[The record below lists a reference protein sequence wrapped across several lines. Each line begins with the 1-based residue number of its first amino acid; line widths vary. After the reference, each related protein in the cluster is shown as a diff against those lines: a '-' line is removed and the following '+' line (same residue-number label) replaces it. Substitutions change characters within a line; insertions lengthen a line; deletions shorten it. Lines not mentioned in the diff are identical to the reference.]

1 MTGDGPEAAL
11 PAWHAEGPDAVLE
24 RLHASP
30 AGLDPA
36 EAERRLAHYGPNEL
50 PRAAP
55 PSVALIFARQ
65 FKNPLVYLLLAAT
78 LVSLLVGELLD
89 ALFIFVVLLFNA
101 GIGTLQEWSA
111 QRKASEL
118 DSLVPHRAQVLRG
131 GHWREIKSARLV
143 PGDVVRLES
152 GSGVGAD
159 LRLLESREL
168 LADESLLTG
177 ESLPVAKDAGAE
189 LPSDSPLAARD
200 LPLAERRTMLFAG
213 TTMLAGR
220 ARAAVVATGRATEI
234 GRIAEVLAEGG
245 APAPPLVGQLE
256 RFSRHIGI
264 ATVVLIAL
272 VAGAQALQGTPLA
285 TVFLI
290 AVALA
295 VAAIPEGLP
304 VAITVALAIATNR
317 MQRRNVIVRSLP
329 AVEGLGAC
337 TLIASDKTGT
347 LTCNELTV
355 KSLVLFDTP
364 EPSTGAPT
372 TVAARIE
379 VGGEGYRPDGAVLE
393 DGGPPGPE
401 TAAQLRE
408 LAASASLCNE
418 AAFGLTRDGVEK
430 LGDTVDIAFLVLAA
444 KLGLDTAELRAGTRL
459 LSSIPYEPERRFAA
473 AFAAPGPTDVDAVTV
488 HAKGAAEV
496 LLAACPAGE
505 TDAGREA
512 VLAEVERMA
521 GAGYRVL
528 AVARGALRKSQ
539 CLEKPDQPPTD
550 LPQGL
555 RLLGLVGLIDPI
567 RPEVPEA
574 IDRCRAAGVA
584 VRMITGDH
592 PATALAIARRLG
604 LADTPAQ
611 VAGGDELRLLAARP
625 EAARGLLESK
635 RVFARVEPIGKLD
648 IVRGLQ
654 GLGHVVA
661 VTGDGVNDA
670 PALGAADIGVAMGRA
685 GTDVARGAADLIIA
699 DDNFASIVAGIEEGR
714 VAYDNVRKLI
724 YLLIST
730 GLGEILLFVL
740 AILLGLPPPMFAVQ
754 LLWLNLVTNGI
765 QDVALAFEKGE
776 PDVGTRPPRPPRQPL
791 FDRRMV
797 AQVAFAGTYMGIIGA
812 LAYDWFLQRG
822 LSVDEARNL
831 VLLLMVLFEN
841 AHALNARSER
851 LSVFRIPLAANPFLI
866 SAILGAQALHVAAMF
881 TPGLRDV
888 LGIAPVAFVDWVLV
902 AALALSLIVVMEAF
916 KRLAGRL

>member
-1 MTGDGPEAAL
+1 VATL
-11 PAWHAEGPDAVLE
+11 TAWHAEGPDAVLE
-24 RLHASP
+24 RLRASP

-101 GIGTLQEWSA
+101 GIGTLQEWRA

-131 GHWREIKSARLV
+131 GHWREIESARLV

-177 ESLPVAKDAGAE
+177 ESLPVAKDADAE
-189 LPSDSPLAARD
+189 PPSDS
-200 LPLAERRTMLFAG
+200 PLAERRTMLFAG

-234 GRIAEVLAEGG
+234 GRIAEVLAAGG

-355 KSLVLFDTP
+355 KSLVLFDAP
-364 EPSTGAPT
+364 EPSTGGPT
-372 TVAARIE
+372 AVAARIE
-379 VGGEGYRPDGAVLE
+379 VGGEGYLPDGAVLE
-393 DGGPPGPE
+393 DGGPPGPR
-401 TAAQLRE
+401 TAARLRE
-408 LAASASLCNE
+408 LAASAALCNE

-473 AFAAPGPTDVDAVTV
+473 AFAAPGPADGDAVTV

-496 LLAACPAGE
+496 LLQACPA
-505 TDAGREA
+505 AGRDV

-528 AVARGALRKSQ
+528 AVACGTLRKSQ
-539 CLEKPDQPPTD
+539 YPENPHQPPTD

-592 PATALAIARRLG
+592 PATALAIARQLG

-611 VAGGDELRLLAARP
+611 VAGGDELRQLATRP
-625 EAARGLLESK
+625 EAARDLLESK

-654 GLGHVVA
+654 RLGHVVA

-776 PDVGTRPPRPPRQPL
+776 PDVGTRPPRPPRRPL

-797 AQVAFAGTYMGIIGA
+797 AQVAVAGTYMGIIGA

-822 LSVDEARNL
+822 LSVDEARNM

-866 SAILGAQALHVAAMF
+866 SAILGAQALHVGAMF

-888 LGIAPVAFVDWVLV
+888 LGVAPVAFIDWVLV

-916 KRLAGRL
+916 KRFAGRL

>member
-1 MTGDGPEAAL
+1 
-11 PAWHAEGPDAVLE
+11 
-24 RLHASP
+24 
-30 AGLDPA
+30 
-36 EAERRLAHYGPNEL
+36 
-50 PRAAP
+50 
-55 PSVALIFARQ
+55 
-65 FKNPLVYLLLAAT
+65 
-78 LVSLLVGELLD
+78 
-89 ALFIFVVLLFNA
+89 
-101 GIGTLQEWSA
+101 
-111 QRKASEL
+111 
-118 DSLVPHRAQVLRG
+118 
-131 GHWREIKSARLV
+131 
-143 PGDVVRLES
+143 
-152 GSGVGAD
+152 
-159 LRLLESREL
+159 
-168 LADESLLTG
+168 
-177 ESLPVAKDAGAE
+177 
-189 LPSDSPLAARD
+189 
-200 LPLAERRTMLFAG
+200 
-213 TTMLAGR
+213 
-220 ARAAVVATGRATEI
+220 
-234 GRIAEVLAEGG
+234 
-245 APAPPLVGQLE
+245 
-256 RFSRHIGI
+256 
-264 ATVVLIAL
+264 
-272 VAGAQALQGTPLA
+272 
-285 TVFLI
+285 
-290 AVALA
+290 
-295 VAAIPEGLP
+295 
-304 VAITVALAIATNR
+304 

-355 KSLVLFDTP
+355 KSLVLFDAP
-364 EPSTGAPT
+364 EPSTGAHT

-393 DGGPPGPE
+393 DGGPPGPR

-408 LAASASLCNE
+408 LAASAALCNE

-473 AFAAPGPTDVDAVTV
+473 AFAAPGPADGGAVTV

-496 LLAACPAGE
+496 LLRACPA
-505 TDAGREA
+505 AGREA

-539 CLEKPDQPPTD
+539 HPENPHQPPTD

-592 PATALAIARRLG
+592 PATALAIARQLG

-654 GLGHVVA
+654 RLGHVVA

-670 PALGAADIGVAMGRA
+670 PALGAADIGVAMGRV

-730 GLGEILLFVL
+730 V
-740 AILLGLPPPMFAVQ
+740 
-754 LLWLNLVTNGI
+754 
-765 QDVALAFEKGE
+765 
-776 PDVGTRPPRPPRQPL
+776 
-791 FDRRMV
+791 
-797 AQVAFAGTYMGIIGA
+797 
-812 LAYDWFLQRG
+812 
-822 LSVDEARNL
+822 
-831 VLLLMVLFEN
+831 
-841 AHALNARSER
+841 
-851 LSVFRIPLAANPFLI
+851 
-866 SAILGAQALHVAAMF
+866 
-881 TPGLRDV
+881 
-888 LGIAPVAFVDWVLV
+888 
-902 AALALSLIVVMEAF
+902 
-916 KRLAGRL
+916 

>member
-1 MTGDGPEAAL
+1 VANLT
-11 PAWHAEGPDAVLE
+11 AWHAEGPDAVLE
-24 RLHASP
+24 RLRASP
-30 AGLDPA
+30 DGLDTA
-36 EAERRLAHYGPNEL
+36 EAARRLAHYGPNEL

-101 GIGTLQEWSA
+101 GIGTLQEWRA

-118 DSLVPHRAQVLRG
+118 DSLVPHRAQVMRG
-131 GHWREIKSARLV
+131 GHWREIESARLV
-143 PGDVVRLES
+143 PGDIVRLES

-189 LPSDSPLAARD
+189 LPPDSLLAARN

-220 ARAAVVATGRATEI
+220 ARAAVVATGSATEI
-234 GRIAEVLAEGG
+234 GRIAEVLAAGG

-355 KSLVLFDTP
+355 KSLVLFDAP
-364 EPSTGAPT
+364 EPSTGDPT

-379 VGGEGYRPDGAVLE
+379 VGGEGYLPDGAVLE
-393 DGGPPGPE
+393 DGGPPGPQ
-401 TAAQLRE
+401 TAARLRE
-408 LAASASLCNE
+408 LAASAALCNE

-473 AFAAPGPTDVDAVTV
+473 AFAAPGPAADGGAVTV

-496 LLAACPAGE
+496 LLRACPAGE

-528 AVARGALRKSQ
+528 AVARGTLQKLQ
-539 CLEKPDQPPTD
+539 CLEKPDQLPTD

-592 PATALAIARRLG
+592 PATALAIARQLG

-654 GLGHVVA
+654 RLGHVVA

-776 PDVGTRPPRPPRQPL
+776 PDVGTRPPRPPRRPL

-888 LGIAPVAFVDWVLV
+888 LGVAPVAFIDWVLV
-902 AALALSLIVVMEAF
+902 AALALSLIVAMEAF